1 MNSKQNNSISPEI
14 RVLIR
19 KLSQN
24 CIDEALFEEIL
35 TTLLLMADEHK
46 GQDDYKLINKALK
59 ELRTSFQIF
68 KPFREIRKVAL
79 FGSARVVES
88 DRNYE
93 LAQNLAKDLV
103 ENRFMIISRAGGVLC
118 KPQTVEPVL
127 KIVLA

>member
-1 MNSKQNNSISPEI
+1 MNSNKNNSISPEI
-14 RVLIR
+14 LVLIR

-24 CIDEALFEEIL
+24 CIDEALLEEIL

-46 GQDDYKLINKALK
+46 DQRDYKLINKALK

-127 KIVLA
+127 KIVLG